1 MHPVPSTGL
10 SCVQMSVSV
19 IVTEHDTL
27 QCLLNKG
34 RYRIRDDV
42 NYMQQKI
49 HQKYRNDATND
60 SKGDCPANMCANNI
74 DFSVAISYRGV
85 VGYLL
90 YE

>member
-49 HQKYRNDATND
+49 HQKIQEYATND
-60 SKGDCPANMCANNI
+60 SKGGCPANMCANNI

-85 VGYLL
+85 VGYSL
-90 YE
+90 Y